1 MAFRQ
6 LRLFIQVNTFANIL
20 LSFSTISE
28 SLALEDETWNYF
40 RLTISI
46 IELTNL
52 IFINTL
58 FTTESTIKINFSVS
72 DEIEPEDYYPAFL
85 DMVKNL
91 LDGNMDSQAYEDTLR
106 EMFGIH
112 AYLSFT
118 LDKVSSTWSKQ
129 CLWQKIPIS
138 IYLSDRR
145 H

>member
-1 MAFRQ
+1 MKLEIISDLQFLLLNLQIQFLLTPSSPQNQQ
-6 LRLFIQVNTFANIL
+6 LNF
-20 LSFSTISE
+20 
-28 SLALEDETWNYF
+28 
-40 RLTISI
+40 
-46 IELTNL
+46 
-52 IFINTL
+52 
-58 FTTESTIKINFSVS
+58 NFSVL

-129 CLWQKIPIS
+129 CL
-138 IYLSDRR
+138 
-145 H
+145 